1 MEAKRVVFVSL
12 KPSSSDADA
21 GTSRGNRRKRA
32 LGIEENAT
40 WEEFTAAVCARLQ
53 IAGLRAVYHA
63 STGERVQGVGD
74 VQDIEDLVVEEDESV
89 RIIPE
94 GSTPGA
100 SPMRTPSG
108 RYGASPSA
116 RTPLDEDEDAG
127 GKNKPRRISVMLSNV
142 IPGLG
147 NAVSDKT
154 LRELDSALDP
164 VERGGVDDKSRR
176 GRPNAR
182 KTARKKKRLG
192 KRAIALAFIV
202 IACALVYAFGR
213 RFEQDNF

>member
-89 RIIPE
+89 RTELILSLIHISEPTRPE
-94 GSTPGA
+94 
-100 SPMRTPSG
+100 
-108 RYGASPSA
+108 
-116 RTPLDEDEDAG
+116 
-127 GKNKPRRISVMLSNV
+127 RI
-142 IPGLG
+142 
-147 NAVSDKT
+147 AD
-154 LRELDSALDP
+154 
-164 VERGGVDDKSRR
+164 GGV
-176 GRPNAR
+176 G
-182 KTARKKKRLG
+182 
-192 KRAIALAFIV
+192 V
-202 IACALVYAFGR
+202 
-213 RFEQDNF
+213 

>member
-89 RIIPE
+89 RIIPD

-116 RTPLDEDEDAG
+116 RTPLDEDEDGLLSSEESESLVEALG
-127 GKNKPRRISVMLSNV
+127 LQLNVEDDVINKRRSLWKKPIPRYTSGI
-142 IPGLG
+142 
-147 NAVSDKT
+147 
-154 LRELDSALDP
+154 
-164 VERGGVDDKSRR
+164 
-176 GRPNAR
+176 
-182 KTARKKKRLG
+182 LG
-192 KRAIALAFIV
+192 KFSRLVGSSSKGALTD
-202 IACALVYAFGR
+202 R
-213 RFEQDNF
+213 Q